1 MSIFT
6 KKVINHNVNVNALI
20 DKAMENN
27 FYTEFIKKSVKEAI
41 SNAIE
46 NLQTRI
52 RNNDVQYSW
61 YGHLRDYSIS
71 FKLTDFMD
79 ILENFYID
87 DLTTFYTLSDEYL
100 QKNEEYQRK
109 KDEEQKAEVNN

>member
-27 FYTEFIKKSVKEAI
+27 FYIEFLKRVIKEAI
-41 SNAIE
+41 DIAIE

-52 RNNDVQYSW
+52 KNNDVQYNW

-71 FKLTDFMD
+71 LKLSDVVD
-79 ILENFYID
+79 ILKEYYLD
-87 DLTTFYTLSDEYL
+87 DLTAFYTLSDEYL